1 MARVSSKTF
10 LTVLLSLAFSTPAW
24 AEDAAVSCPPVP
36 EKLEDIPRA
45 SVYKDVPFK
54 AGETSFYEVSWAGI
68 KAGEAVLEVRP
79 PRRHMNL
86 WHRVFHAEAKTG
98 DWFKAIFVLRDEVE
112 AISRPRDFAI
122 SKFFIEQDEGKM
134 FGRRFQQKKWLDFD
148 HSQCKVTE
156 RLAEAGKEEKV
167 SQFDLSRGAIDALG
181 VAFQL
186 RTRPFKPGVKERALV
201 YTSEKNWW
209 LEAEPVAF
217 ESLTVPAGTF
227 KTVKLRLQTFL
238 GKDLQQKGDVW
249 AWVATDQ
256 PSRPLVQIQGEI
268 KIGSIFMR
276 LHRFTPGG

>member
-1 MARVSSKTF
+1 MPLVSYPTVF
-10 LTVLLSLAFSTPAW
+10 TVLCSLFFAASVR
-24 AEDAAVSCPPVP
+24 AEDVAVSCPNQP
-36 EKLEDIPRA
+36 EKLEDMPR
-45 SVYKDVPFK
+45 SDVYKHVPFK

-79 PRRHMNL
+79 PRRHLNL

-98 DWFKAIFVLRDEVE
+98 DWFKGIFVLRDEVE

-122 SKFFIEQDEGKM
+122 TKFFIEQDEGKM

-156 RLAEAGKEEKV
+156 RLSEAGKDEKI

-209 LEAEPVAF
+209 LEAEPVAY
-217 ESLTVPAGTF
+217 EPLTVPAGTF
-227 KTVKLRLQTFL
+227 QTVKLKLQTFL

-249 AWVATDQ
+249 AWVATDR
-256 PSRPLVQIQGEI
+256 PDRPLVQIQGEI